1 MKFSTDSHPHLKI
14 VQYSSFGHPVTV
26 LQILMEK
33 YSAIVLDKFLIA
45 VHCSAS
51 TSSFDLGQS
60 ITSICSFMNVYVVFN
75 QKHAKFSIV
84 FYNYILYINKVYNY
98 DTKNKCSY
106 KY

>member
-1 MKFSTDSHPHLKI
+1 
-14 VQYSSFGHPVTV
+14 
-26 LQILMEK
+26 
-33 YSAIVLDKFLIA
+33 
-45 VHCSAS
+45 
-51 TSSFDLGQS
+51 
-60 ITSICSFMNVYVVFN
+60 MNVYVVFN